1 MEMLM
6 KEKIEVEK
14 VAVLLNVDK
23 DKLKKF
29 IAVGTSKNECTR

>member
-14 VAVLLNVDK
+14 VAKLMNVDK

-29 IAVGTSKNECTR
+29 ISLGSAKSVNTR